1 MEKLFTLDFTFS
13 FNPNDDLIK
22 ISDII
27 SDVGKRERVLDY
39 IKDRKNDYG
48 FNHPNTEYKFYLF
61 NEEINLPKQ
70 MIKSSQNNHCY
81 FTLNDIYSEN
91 EVIKSTEKKTII
103 SFKNKTGIPQEVCS
117 DKPYFEGAVEK
128 IIVNKYERN
137 HKARQECLKHYG
149 YKCCICDFN
158 FLDKYGDIAK
168 EIIEVHHLK
177 KISSINLE
185 YKVDPI
191 KDL

>member
-1 MEKLFTLDFTFS
+1 
-13 FNPNDDLIK
+13 
-22 ISDII
+22 
-27 SDVGKRERVLDY
+27 
-39 IKDRKNDYG
+39 
-48 FNHPNTEYKFYLF
+48 
-61 NEEINLPKQ
+61 
-70 MIKSSQNNHCY
+70 MIKLNQNNHCY
-81 FTLNDIYSEN
+81 FILNEIFSEN

-103 SFKNKTGIPQEVCS
+103 SFKNITGIPQEVCS
-117 DKPYFEGAVEK
+117 DKPYFEGTVEK

-177 KISSINLE
+177 KISSINSE

-191 KDL
+191 KDLRPVCPNCHTVIHSREPIYEIVELKGIVNNRKN